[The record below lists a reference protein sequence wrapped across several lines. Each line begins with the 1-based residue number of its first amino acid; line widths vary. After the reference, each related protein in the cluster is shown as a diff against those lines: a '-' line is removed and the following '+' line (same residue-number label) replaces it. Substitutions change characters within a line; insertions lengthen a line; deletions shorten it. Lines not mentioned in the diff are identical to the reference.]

1 MITPPRRQKTS
12 WIDDARGGMRAIG
25 LETIVVVVLGVIAVL
40 IAWVAVTV
48 V

>member
-1 MITPPRRQKTS
+1 MTTPPRRQKTS
-12 WIDDARGGMRAIG
+12 WIDDAHGGMRSIG
-25 LETIVVVVLGVIAVL
+25 LEAVIVVVLGVIAVL